1 MPRCRQVISGAGP
14 GPLQKMI
21 GAFGSKDELVRACLR
36 ARHDAARERMRR
48 EPGARYP
55 HGSGSG
61 PAPRA
66 QLI

>member
-1 MPRCRQVISGAGP
+1 
-14 GPLQKMI
+14 MI